1 MASHFLLSSASR
13 NLSLKAIYKAIYKG
27 GEDQAYQTFKR
38 PRWPLTDGEPV
49 CPACGCLDHYNIT
62 ARRRFKCAGWLASLG
77 QEVVP

>member
-1 MASHFLLSSASR
+1 MAMASCFLLSSAAR
-13 NLSLKAIYKAIYKG
+13 TLSLKTIYKG

-38 PRWPLTDGEPV
+38 LRWPLTDGEPV